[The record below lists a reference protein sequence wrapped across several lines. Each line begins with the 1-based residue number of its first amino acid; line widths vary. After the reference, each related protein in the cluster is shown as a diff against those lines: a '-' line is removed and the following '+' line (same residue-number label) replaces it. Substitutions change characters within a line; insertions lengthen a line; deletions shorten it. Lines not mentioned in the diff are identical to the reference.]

1 MNSRRFHAS
10 YGDDGTLVY
19 DLEQLCVVRDLSDFS
34 LHLLS
39 SCVQASPITER
50 IRMEHL
56 VEFRCHFATLPPHEL
71 SDHFLEHFRNAQ
83 YEKVLVRAQSIGSK
97 GAAKETVNGKL
108 VSVYKWLE
116 WMQEGGRI
124 PKNTIGAIDCRVT
137 AYPRASA
144 SRGAHASSSGG
155 RYPLLYRR
163 TGQGSKHRASLA
175 LTATQLEMVSEHL
188 VEKRSEYVGMRDA
201 LVLDIAVET
210 GMRRASINSLRAS
223 MFERSALVSQ
233 RGTTFS
239 ICPAIQKFNYE
250 DDINFPVELGLRVLA
265 FIEGP
270 REDLLGAKSKFAKN
284 AGDRIFLSARNCS
297 PMTDRALSQSL
308 SAIMRAVGIG
318 KGVALHAGR
327 RAFATNRIQT
337 ETDRRVELGL
347 DTSTASIAAA
357 VSIEMGQRN
366 PNSLFPYVAREQSRR
381 ALATVAETGLKK
393 EGSK

>member
-1 MNSRRFHAS
+1 MKRRRFHAS
-10 YGDDGTLVY
+10 YGDGGTLVY
-19 DLEQLCVVRDLSDFS
+19 DLEERCVVRDLSDFS

-39 SCVQASPITER
+39 SRVQASPITER

-56 VEFRCHFATLPPHEL
+56 VEFWCHFEKVPPHDL
-71 SDHFLEHFRNAQ
+71 SDKLLEDFRNSQ
-83 YEKVLVRAQSIGSK
+83 LERVLSSPQSIGSK

-116 WMQEGGRI
+116 WMQEQGRL
-124 PKNTIGAIDCRVT
+124 PKGTIGAIDCRVT

-144 SRGAHASSSGG
+144 FRSGRAVDSGA

-163 TGQGSKHRASLA
+163 TGQRSKHRASLA
-175 LTATQLEMVSEHL
+175 LTADQLELVSEHL
-188 VEKRSEYVGMRDA
+188 VENRSEYVGLRDG
-201 LVLDIAVET
+201 LILDIAVET
-210 GMRRASINSLRAS
+210 GMRRASINSLRVS
-223 MFERSALVSQ
+223 MFERSALVSE
-233 RGTTFS
+233 RGATFS
-239 ICPAIQKFNYE
+239 IRPAIQKFSYE

-270 REDLLGAKSKFAKN
+270 RKELLSSKSKFAKSATDN
-284 AGDRIFLSARNCS
+284 VFLSARNCD
-297 PMTDRALSQSL
+297 PLTDRALSQSL
-308 SAIMRAVGIG
+308 AATMRAVGCG

-327 RAFATNRIQT
+327 RAYATNRIET
-337 ETDRRVELGL
+337 ETSRRVELGL

-381 ALATVAETGLKK
+381 ALAAESERGPLKK
-393 EGSK
+393 NPR